1 MFSNSSRELV
11 EGAHTIGASL
21 APSPIESAW
30 IIEGNP
36 VAEASLLSKSA
47 DGQAWTVIWQCSEG
61 KFHWFYD
68 FDETILIL
76 EGSIVIESD
85 GKRPTR
91 YVAGDVIFFKN
102 GAHAKWHVESKV
114 RKLAFCRRTQPI
126 LLSLALRVS
135 SKIKRTLLPNR
146 QAGTLGST
154 LPHGANSF

>member
-1 MFSNSSRELV
+1 MLSNSSRELV

-21 APSPIESAW
+21 APSPIEPSW
-30 IIEGNP
+30 IIEGEP

-61 KFHWFYD
+61 KFHWYYD

-85 GKRPTR
+85 GKPPTR
-91 YVAGDVIFFKN
+91 YGAGDVIFFKN

-114 RKLAFCRRTQPI
+114 RKLAFCRKPQPI
-126 LLSLALRVS
+126 LLSLALRAS
-135 SKIKRTLLPNR
+135 SKLKQTLMPNR
-146 QAGTLGST
+146 QAGTLSST
-154 LPHGANSF
+154 LGANSI

>member
-11 EGAHTIGASL
+11 EGAHTVGASL
-21 APSPIESAW
+21 SPSPIESSW
-30 IIEGNP
+30 IIEGGP

-47 DGQAWTVIWQCSEG
+47 DGQALTVIWQCSEC
-61 KFHWFYD
+61 KFHWYYD

-85 GKRPTR
+85 GKPPTR

-126 LLSLALRVS
+126 LLSLALRAS
-135 SKIKRTLLPNR
+135 SKIKRRLMPKR
-146 QAGTLGST
+146 QAGTFGSD
-154 LPHGANSF
+154 LPHGANSL